1 MRLIIISILCFV
13 GGMLGSKFVDDALT
27 AKAADDT
34 IVLPST
40 KVDNSVNAMIGFEM
54 DGKGRVMK
62 FMDFQ
67 LTDGANGMLHGYT
80 PRTGDV
86 VEWYVRQADC
96 AQPEKS
102 CSFELGIRR
111 RP

>member
-1 MRLIIISILCFV
+1 MRWIFGVVLCV
-13 GGMLGSKFVDDALT
+13 AGGAIFG
-27 AKAADDT
+27 AAAVRAASDT
-34 IVLPST
+34 LVLPST
-40 KVDNSVNAMIGFEM
+40 EVGNNVNAMIGFEM

-62 FMDFQ
+62 FMDFE
-67 LTDGANGMLHGYT
+67 LTDGANGMLHGYA

-111 RP
+111 RQ